1 EMPEI
6 LDYAEHAA
14 LLIKDQVESDMAFD
28 IIYGSAGAITGLVKF
43 YNVTKE
49 QKILDIAKKC
59 GDHLLEHVKENHS
72 GYRAWATLGNII
84 MGGFSHGVA
93 GIAYSLLKLYSL
105 TGESKYIDAVKEAIL
120 YENTLFSHNTAN
132 WQDLRTLSDKPEHE
146 RFMTAWC
153 QGAPGIALGRIG
165 GLSVLD
171 TDQIRRDI
179 EIALDTTIK
188 YPLIERDHLCCGNLG
203 IAEILFTSGLKLDRA
218 DLKEKGLF
226 KASQTVCR
234 AKQRGG
240 FSCGV
245 GGHFDPG
252 FFQGISGAG
261 YELLRM
267 TEPDIIPSVLLL
279 E

>member
-1 EMPEI
+1 
-6 LDYAEHAA
+6 
-14 LLIKDQVESDMAFD
+14 
-28 IIYGSAGAITGLVKF
+28 
-43 YNVTKE
+43 
-49 QKILDIAKKC
+49 
-59 GDHLLEHVKENHS
+59 
-72 GYRAWATLGNII
+72 

-93 GIAYSLLKLYSL
+93 GIAFSLLKLYSL
-105 TGESKYIDAVKEAIL
+105 TGEKKYIDAVKEAIL

-132 WQDLRTLSDKPEHE
+132 WLDLRVSSDKPESE

-171 TDQIRRDI
+171 TEEIRRDI

-188 YPLIERDHLCCGNLG
+188 CPLLERDHLCCGNLG
-203 IAEILFTSGLKLDRA
+203 IGEILFTSGLKLDRS

-226 KASQTVCR
+226 KASQAVCR
-234 AKQRGG
+234 AKQRGS
-240 FSCGV
+240 FNCGI

-267 TEPDIIPSVLLL
+267 TEPDKIPSVLLL